1 MVGAVFRGRDREL
14 ESSPEGSDRE
24 ARRKGTLF
32 LPGLAEP
39 PLDFPDVFAN
49 VFAELAPLHASF
61 ARDGLLAV
69 AVCNGGILADY
80 VHVPL
85 GSQPEFV
92 VVGRHDRC
100 DLSLHR
106 DPTLSLRHAVISA
119 CAAAGEMRIRFLD
132 LQSGLGFHTE
142 DGQRCEALTA
152 DGAMFVR
159 MGSYHLFLLPTG
171 SLAPLA
177 WCNTAGETWK
187 TIPERVYRDH
197 RVAPRHPAAL
207 ALVPSEPTRSQT
219 IITRIVEPPGML
231 RPLRPAPGDR
241 GARVARIELSSSSG
255 LERFSLHEA
264 DLERGILVGRY
275 ERCQLGASDDKMSRV
290 HLLIIRDG
298 GVTWA
303 IDTASTNGTRAD
315 GESIRRTPLGV
326 GTTLE
331 LGKQITLRWTAA
343 SPEDPADEPGGR
355 RSTPTAER
363 DVVAP

>member
-1 MVGAVFRGRDREL
+1 VYRGRDRGLEL
-14 ESSPEGSDRE
+14 SPPEGGDRE

-32 LPGLAEP
+32 IPGAGLEP
-39 PLDFPDVFAN
+39 VDFPVVFRS

-61 ARDGLLAV
+61 SRDGLLAV
-69 AVCNGGILADY
+69 AVWNGGILADY

-85 GSQPEFV
+85 AGEPEFV

-100 DLSLHR
+100 DLSLHN
-106 DPTLSLRHAVISA
+106 DPTLSLRHAMVSA
-119 CAAAGEMRIRFLD
+119 CAAGGEMRIRFLD

-142 DGQRCEALTA
+142 DGQRCEALSA

-177 WCNTAGETWK
+177 WCATAEETWK

-197 RVAPRHPAAL
+197 RVAPRHPAAAM
-207 ALVPSEPTRSQT
+207 ALPSEPTRPQT

-231 RPLRPAPGDR
+231 RPLRPAPGAR
-241 GARVARIELSSSSG
+241 GSRVARIELASSTG
-255 LERFSLHEA
+255 QERFSLHEA

-298 GVTWA
+298 AVTWA
-303 IDTASTNGTRAD
+303 IDTASTNGTKVS
-315 GESIRRTPLGV
+315 GEPIRRAPLTS
-326 GTTLE
+326 GTRLE
-331 LGKQITLRWTAA
+331 LGKQITLRWE
-343 SPEDPADEPGGR
+343 SSSDEDPADERPAGR
-355 RSTPTAER
+355 NVPTV
-363 DVVAP
+363 DSDIVAP

>member
-1 MVGAVFRGRDREL
+1 MFLPSPGDPPVDFPEVFRE
-14 ESSPEGSDRE
+14 
-24 ARRKGTLF
+24 
-32 LPGLAEP
+32 
-39 PLDFPDVFAN
+39 

-69 AVCNGGILADY
+69 AVWNGRVLADY

-85 GSQPEFV
+85 EGEPEFV

-119 CAAAGEMRIRFLD
+119 CATGGEMRIRFLD

-171 SLAPLA
+171 SLAALP
-177 WCNTAGETWK
+177 WCATADETWK

-197 RVAPRHPAAL
+197 RVAPRHPAAAI
-207 ALVPSEPTRSQT
+207 ALHAEPTRPQT

-231 RPLRPAPGDR
+231 RPLRPAPGAR
-241 GARVARIELSSSSG
+241 GPRVAWIELASSTG
-255 LERFSLHEA
+255 QERFSLHEA
-264 DLERGILVGRY
+264 ELDRGILVGRY

-303 IDTASTNGTRAD
+303 IDTASTNGTKVGGEAVRRAPVND
-315 GESIRRTPLGV
+315 GTS
-326 GTTLE
+326 LE
-331 LGKQITLRWTAA
+331 LGKQIVVRWQATA
-343 SPEDPADEPGGR
+343 PEAELPAEKAA
-355 RSTPTAER
+355 RSTPTVES
-363 DVVAP
+363 DVVAT